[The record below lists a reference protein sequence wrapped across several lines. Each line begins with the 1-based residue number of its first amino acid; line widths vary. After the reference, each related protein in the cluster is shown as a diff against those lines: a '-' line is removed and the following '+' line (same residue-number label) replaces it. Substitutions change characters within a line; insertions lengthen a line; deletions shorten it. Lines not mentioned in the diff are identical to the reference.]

1 MLCESTG
8 LSTKERKAKRCI
20 VIKDFNDELLNL
32 VMILDQIEN
41 IWLINEQQ
49 QIEIDQL
56 YDRIWKFDEPIKNLE
71 ILLEKKN
78 VECSFAEEEIE
89 LIEAT
94 KEKISELQAEL
105 ECKQDLINQDE
116 SESFEIFSDLY
127 DQRMEAL
134 YELYLKEIKLEKLGV
149 LKTKIDKDKESN
161 NLDRLILV
169 G

>member
-56 YDRIWKFDEPIKNLE
+56 YDRMWKFDEPIKNLE
-71 ILLEKKN
+71 ILLEKKML
-78 VECSFAEEEIE
+78 SA
-89 LIEAT
+89 
-94 KEKISELQAEL
+94 
-105 ECKQDLINQDE
+105 
-116 SESFEIFSDLY
+116 
-127 DQRMEAL
+127 AL
-134 YELYLKEIKLEKLGV
+134 LKKK
-149 LKTKIDKDKESN
+149 
-161 NLDRLILV
+161 
-169 G
+169 

>member
-71 ILLEKKN
+71 ILLEKKML
-78 VECSFAEEEIE
+78 SA
-89 LIEAT
+89 
-94 KEKISELQAEL
+94 
-105 ECKQDLINQDE
+105 
-116 SESFEIFSDLY
+116 
-127 DQRMEAL
+127 AL
-134 YELYLKEIKLEKLGV
+134 LKKK
-149 LKTKIDKDKESN
+149 
-161 NLDRLILV
+161 
-169 G
+169 